1 VGPNAWWAPRVFGVL
16 DFIGLVLAV
25 LLAALGVV
33 FLFLG
38 GDRWPLGLL
47 LLALAG
53 GNVLMSSRRGSR
65 RYPPSV
71 TSRFR
76 RADDAFERGIERMV
90 PRSWGVKGPSRGSS
104 LIGLGLAWIIGSTV
118 LLVVSL
124 LTDRA
129 MLWPVAFL
137 VVGLLALPTGIWLN
151 RRSSE

>member
-1 VGPNAWWAPRVFGVL
+1 M
-16 DFIGLVLAV
+16 LAV
-25 LLAALGVV
+25 DPQAAQHRDHEQEQQPPARAHEPRLCAVT
-33 FLFLG
+33 
-38 GDRWPLGLL
+38 
-47 LLALAG
+47 AG
-53 GNVLMSSRRGSR
+53 PAGSR

-71 TSRFR
+71 NSRFR

-90 PRSWGVKGPSRGSS
+90 PRSWGVKEPSRGSS

-151 RRSSE
+151 RRSSQ